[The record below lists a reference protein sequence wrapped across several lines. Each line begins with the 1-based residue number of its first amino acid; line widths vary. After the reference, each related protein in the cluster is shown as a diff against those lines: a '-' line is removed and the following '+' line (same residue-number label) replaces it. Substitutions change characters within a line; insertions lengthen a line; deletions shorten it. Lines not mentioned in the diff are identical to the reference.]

1 MTGGTVERR
10 QRTIGV
16 RVDAVLSAR
25 IKAAAAEH
33 FDGNESILIRKAT
46 ETYIALRAHL
56 GDRFET
62 VVGSFTPKGGDD
74 RRAA

>member
-1 MTGGTVERR
+1 VKRR
-10 QRTIGV
+10 ERTIGV
-16 RVDAVLSAR
+16 RVDAELSDR
-25 IKAAAAEH
+25 ITAAAVQH

-46 ETYIALRAHL
+46 EQYIALRRHL

-62 VVGSFTPKGGDD
+62 VIGSFLPANGDD